1 MGAGPMNTL
10 IKMAPI
16 LLENEFAKILP
27 IAWEL
32 LLAKDQ
38 DRVASAASI
47 IILCS
52 GKREEKLAREKEI
65 PCAHCS
71 LYKRDLRSSK
81 LARKKNA
88 YNTHNSIV
96 HKPVYTRYKLIPVCR

>member
-1 MGAGPMNTL
+1 MNTL

-16 LLENEFAKILP
+16 LHEFEFAKILP

-52 GKREEKLAREKEI
+52 GEG
-65 PCAHCS
+65 S
-71 LYKRDLRSSK
+71 VRDLSAKFGS
-81 LARKKNA
+81 LANQ
-88 YNTHNSIV
+88 NVVFFILQQCSCFI
-96 HKPVYTRYKLIPVCR
+96 CS